1 MSDELIWAA
10 NEADLALTAM
20 ILVSVSS
27 KTRAELM
34 RRRDRVR
41 AALINAGV
49 RERPT
54 TKIDQPTRRTERTM
68 ESLELFFW
76 CNVFVIGM
84 LILER
89 VDFLT
94 EVFAR

>member
-20 ILVSVSS
+20 ILVPVSS